1 MTSKL
6 SASAAKVKDFL
17 DKEGFSFNVVELPS
31 STRTAKEAADAI
43 GCSVAQIAKSL
54 VFEGVDTKEA
64 VLIVASGINR
74 VDLKKFEL
82 VTGLK
87 IKKADADFVKKQTGF
102 SIGGI
107 PPAGHIKPIKTYL
120 DKDLKKYDSI
130 WAAAGTPFAVFELN
144 PEELEELTGGEWIDL
159 T

>member
-6 SASAAKVKDFL
+6 SASAANVKDFL
-17 DKEGFSFNVVELPS
+17 DKKGFLFNVVELTS
-31 STRTAKEAADAI
+31 STRTAKEAADSI

>member
-6 SASAAKVKDFL
+6 SASAARVKEFL
-17 DKEGFSFNVVELPS
+17 DKKGFSFNVVELPS
-31 STRTAKEAADAI
+31 STRTAKEAADSI

-54 VFEGVDTKEA
+54 IFEDADTHEA

-74 VDLKKFEL
+74 VDIKKFEL
-82 VTGLK
+82 AAGLK

-107 PPAGHIKPIKTYL
+107 PPAGHIKPLKTYL

-130 WAAAGTPFAVFELN
+130 WAAAGTPFAVFEFN
-144 PEELEELTGGEWIDL
+144 PEELEELTGGEWIEL

>member
-6 SASAAKVKDFL
+6 STSAAKVKEFL
-17 DKEGFSFNVVELPS
+17 DKKGFSFNVVELPS
-31 STRTAKEAADAI
+31 STRTAKEAAGSI

-54 VFEGVDTKEA
+54 IFENMDTKEA
-64 VLIVASGINR
+64 VLIIASGINR
-74 VDLKKFEL
+74 VDIKKFEL
-82 VTGLK
+82 AAGLR
-87 IKKADADFVKKQTGF
+87 IKKADANFVKEQTGF

-107 PPAGHIKPIKTYL
+107 PPAGHIKPLKTYL

-144 PEELEELTGGEWIDL
+144 PKSLEDLTNGKWIDL